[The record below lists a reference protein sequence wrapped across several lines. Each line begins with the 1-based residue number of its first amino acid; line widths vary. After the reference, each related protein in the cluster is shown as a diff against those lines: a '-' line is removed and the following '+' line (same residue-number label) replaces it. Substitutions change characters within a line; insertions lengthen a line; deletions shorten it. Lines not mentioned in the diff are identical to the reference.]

1 MATSVKAIKNF
12 EKQNTCLDI
21 LKSWYRVDNERDVI
35 KELNNKTDAF
45 IPDTAYSA
53 GISKRQAIENLVDNF
68 YSHVDFKVTGIDL
81 NTGCP
86 ESCITVNALNTVLT
100 GSTRTKTNSQ
110 MHGWRRLQPYK
121 IRL

>member
-1 MATSVKAIKNF
+1 MATNVKEIKNF

-21 LKSWYRVDNERDVI
+21 LKSWYRVDNKRDVI

-53 GISKRQAIENLVDNF
+53 GISKRQAIKNLVDNF
-68 YSHVDFKVTGIDL
+68 DNQVDFKVTGIDW

-86 ESCITVNALNTVLT
+86 ESCMTVN
-100 GSTRTKTNSQ
+100 GIKY
-110 MHGWRRLQPYK
+110 W
-121 IRL
+121 IDWFDEDED